1 MKKSFKNLIVMFILL
16 MSLTLI
22 TGCTNNITEK
32 LSNKA
37 YGLNDTFTFDDLE
50 ITIGDNIEF
59 TRVNNQFSDYDGKT
73 VVKLPITVKN
83 IKDET
88 HRLNMFYYSIF
99 GTEGIELDSL
109 SAYFDDAVDYA
120 GDLKNGGSYTKY
132 LYFLYD
138 GDGEYSIE
146 FDNYSSKVIV
156 EFDVKK

>member
-59 TRVNNQFSDYDGKT
+59 TKVNNQFSDYDGKT

-88 HRLNMFYYSIF
+88 HSLNMFYYSIF

>member
-59 TRVNNQFSDYDGKT
+59 TKVNNQFSDYDGKT

-99 GTEGIELDSL
+99 GTEGIELNSL

>member
-22 TGCTNNITEK
+22 TGCTNDITEK
-32 LSNKA
+32 LSNKV

-59 TRVNNQFSDYDGKT
+59 TKVNNQFSDYDGKT

-99 GTEGIELDSL
+99 GTEGIELNSL

-120 GDLKNGGSYTKY
+120 GDLKKDGSYTKY

-138 GDGEYSIE
+138 GDGKYSIE

>member
-1 MKKSFKNLIVMFILL
+1 MV
-16 MSLTLI
+16 
-22 TGCTNNITEK
+22 
-32 LSNKA
+32 
-37 YGLNDTFTFDDLE
+37 
-50 ITIGDNIEF
+50 
-59 TRVNNQFSDYDGKT
+59 YDGKT

-88 HRLNMFYYSIF
+88 HSLNMFYYSIF

-109 SAYFDDAVDYA
+109 SAFFDDAVDYA